1 MISCWWRD
9 CGWLR
14 HCSLWSLMCVCVGGG
29 VFIYLFVCVFVHMC
43 ELRWSYIA
51 HVDNLGSLL
60 HPLHLRW
67 RRQGMEN
74 RGRER
79 ESWKCDL
86 TSEELYW
93 WFMLLHMKRFTPSAA
108 VRATCS
114 IWFHNIFHVLG
125 NSFFFFFFSTEP
137 SRPLLSCQFAGGVV
151 LTQRQVHVLVTLLF
165 PEWLRI
171 SLRLESARTVRHKN
185 VFQSHVF
192 ILQWASQCDGVAVI
206 HSAYLCCL
214 EVSTARC

>member
-1 MISCWWRD
+1 MILYST
-9 CGWLR
+9 CGQSRQLT
-14 HCSLWSLMCVCVGGG
+14 S
-29 VFIYLFVCVFVHMC
+29 
-43 ELRWSYIA
+43 
-51 HVDNLGSLL
+51 
-60 HPLHLRW
+60 PLAPAMKKARYGK
-67 RRQGMEN
+67 Q
-74 RGRER
+74 RER
-79 ESWKCDL
+79 ERAESVIWLLRNSIGDSCCYTWSDSL
-86 TSEELYW
+86 PLQLCGPHVQYDFTTSSMSLEI
-93 WFMLLHMKRFTPSAA
+93 PS
-108 VRATCS
+108 S
-114 IWFHNIFHVLG
+114 
-125 NSFFFFFFSTEP
+125 SFFSTAP

-171 SLRLESARTVRHKN
+171 SLRLESARTVWHKN